1 MFKYAILTISMLFS
15 VFLYSADTSLQ
26 NGDAAEPTMTIAVAK
41 NSVLLNK
48 FHVTAYFARPPEKK
62 LLEGLEHWYT
72 SYELVFL
79 LATDPSTEPKIS
91 PDAFA
96 NAKTFVVGLQQ
107 AIEEKLTAKI
117 KTPQIRDTLRHI
129 SKHALY
135 FCRTCCELELKNKK
149 TYNMDLGEI
158 WAEHP
163 LKWWKLWGEYVD
175 AATFY
180 KACAFETTFYSKKTE
195 AELNALLEA
204 TK

>member
-1 MFKYAILTISMLFS
+1 MFNYAILTISMISS
-15 VFLYSADTSLQ
+15 VFLYGADVPCH
-26 NGDAAEPTMTIAVAK
+26 DAAEPTITTAVAK

-48 FHVTAYFARPPEKK
+48 FHVSAYFARPPEKK
-62 LLEGLEHWYT
+62 ILEGFEHAYS

-79 LATDPSTEPKIS
+79 LATDPSTEPKIN
-91 PDAFA
+91 PAAFA

-107 AIEEKLTAKI
+107 AIEEQLTTEIKI
-117 KTPQIRDTLRHI
+117 PQIRDTLRHI

-149 TYNMDLGEI
+149 TYNMDLGKI

-163 LKWWKLWGEYVD
+163 RKFWPCSWERVD
-175 AATFY
+175 AVTFY
-180 KACAFETTFYSKKTE
+180 KACAYDTTFYSKKTE
-195 AELNALLEA
+195 AELNALLAA